1 MHHLDPFRVRTVLP
15 LDLEHSAGWQLKRY
29 AILADGRAFSD
40 QIAAAATAAA
50 FDRLPQAG
58 TLIDADGNHG
68 VGFQLI
74 HFAETAVVSPVFYW
88 LWGSVLAH
96 IDQLRA
102 PWDDPTR
109 FDTGK
114 TDVFGCVW
122 EMEIVTFETRAWTST
137 MLSDHG
143 TPHERLK
150 AYLEKVAT

>member
-1 MHHLDPFRVRTVLP
+1 MLS

-29 AILADGRAFSD
+29 AILADDRAFSEEV
-40 QIAAAATAAA
+40 AAAATATA

-58 TLIDADGNHG
+58 TLVDADGNHG

-88 LWGSVLAH
+88 QWGSVLAH

-102 PWDDPTR
+102 PWDTPTH

-114 TDVFGCVW
+114 TEVFGCVW
-122 EMEIVTFETRAWTST
+122 EMDIVTFEVGAWTAT
-137 MLSDHG
+137 ILSDHG
-143 TPHERLK
+143 APKDRLETYMK
-150 AYLEKVAT
+150 KMAT